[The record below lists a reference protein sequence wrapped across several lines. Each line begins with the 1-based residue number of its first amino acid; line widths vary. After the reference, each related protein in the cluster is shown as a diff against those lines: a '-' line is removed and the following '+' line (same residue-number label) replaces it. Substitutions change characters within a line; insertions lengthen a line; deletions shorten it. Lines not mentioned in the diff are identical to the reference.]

1 MFTRTFIGSFEDD
14 PEVISGWLESSVGVQ
29 QGSKELL
36 PDGSTEYHLKPGGGA
51 IWVKVIVSPDGRV
64 VQFKAVWS

>member
-14 PEVISGWLESSVGVQ
+14 PEVISAWLESSVGVQ
-29 QGSKELL
+29 QGSKKLQ

-51 IWVKVIVSPDGRV
+51 MWAELIVSPDGRV
-64 VQFKAVWS
+64 VRFKAYWS